1 MAQVKGKLVATGDA
15 TAPDYTGHSVE
26 AMFPVKL
33 RLPDGTKITRPRFM
47 QSDAAPDGLFVFD
60 LSDEE
65 EISGTSEFIVRSPAG
80 ERLTI
85 FEKAKLENLQI
96 PVNPVTPVNLTDVT
110 LQPDPAVKFRP
121 LRVVLH
127 DRNDPA
133 RQAKRLVLLW
143 GKRRNETDDDAAQP
157 PEILLAADL
166 TDSSGR
172 VRLEVPAMR
181 FAELQIEVLGNK
193 SDPGRTTL
201 ALTDD
206 GLPPESVDVA
216 VDLPPVETPPGETD
230 CACDTSTP
238 PRAPDHA
245 DLLASDSVFAQDING
260 GSCVKLAVPNRT
272 LEEYSFYSLVRTTDP
287 VLWGQKRR
295 PNKPPISN
303 TALDLASEIAF
314 GASAL
319 DATLGQPTDR
329 PRGRREETTKKT
341 TDELRLYSEA
351 YRASGLISARAWRD
365 STDIESTRKVILEKA
380 SSLSEETLR
389 QALSDPDGFTPVTL
403 MTAERRAA
411 IDEVEQLT
419 ATLSS
424 AVAGRRPVSAENS
437 LPWDAVPK
445 TVQATTIAHGH
456 LLEFR
461 QVWKADGYSLGDLAY
476 SLPLAPGQKRRMVIA
491 DWDREEFGMRQES
504 RTFRE
509 DFRADLSRSRDVA
522 EIVNSTITE
531 SIRGGSSANTWG
543 AGGGIGLGIPIGA
556 GFLGIGV
563 AGGAGGASSTAWQ
576 NSARGLAAF
585 AAQNLSD
592 RTQQAS
598 SAVRSQR
605 ATVVVSQRQSES
617 VSVTSE
623 IVANYNHCHAITIE
637 YFEVLK
643 HYRVDQ
649 QLASVSECLFVPL
662 LMTKFDDY
670 KALRWQDILED
681 RLRKPAL
688 RPGFGAI
695 HRIQTGYADADVPLG
710 RYADEPVQEVWGE
723 LKIEL
728 DFARPRL
735 PSEGEDLT
743 AYLTSSWNFWDQLFG
758 IGSAEQAYKSNI
770 AGQQLSDKIFANEL
784 APRLARAFCDTLQ
797 LWVTLTDGQ
806 VIPVSADF
814 TMVSQYQAGR
824 EHLVTFRAES
834 FPSVPRSQIRGI
846 TIGSSLEFAPNSRT
860 ILRFA
865 SISYRN
871 AFRSFMMVPPRRAS
885 DDIRPNDTA
894 FLSTGSLSREEEFNP
909 RERDL
914 QWRSDLLKHLN
925 EHLER
930 YHHLIWWLMDAGR
943 RFMLLDGFIAPYSGG
958 RSVASVTENRILNI
972 VGNSLVLP
980 VAPGYLLDPTVF
992 RTDEAGKPL
1001 DLLGVYQPTIPIP
1014 PRRITVPTRGVYAE
1028 AVMGSCNS
1036 CEKTEDDR
1044 FWRWE
1049 EEPTGDEPGEIGTT
1063 STASRRQAPADT
1075 KPTEFAS
1082 PVVAIQNA
1090 PAAPDPTAMTAFT
1103 TLLGQQSL
1111 FKDVSGLAQNQAN
1124 ALGAFKQAMQTA
1136 NNFGK
1141 LAAAGAKTIHAQ
1153 RNSERVMKKLN
1164 DARGKKILNDDH
1176 AKQVTGKLFGVLN
1189 SDLGGGKQSL
1199 GEEKP
1204 VRDAV
1209 EKVLKGTGKR
1219 ILNTSSTSG
1228 NTSQEARVELSDG
1241 SESAKPVI
1249 HSLATGIVPMVPQV
1263 FSKGCW
1269 AAALTMLKSWEAQ
1282 QSIPIET
1289 VLVAGGQTYV
1299 DKYKNNT
1306 GLSPT
1311 EVTTFMQDFNL
1322 RDASIGALTAAGL
1335 AKQIESRGPLWVI
1348 ADQDESEGFSVHA
1361 RVITG
1366 ISGDGTTKG
1375 TKVTFNDPAK
1385 QKPDEQ
1391 TLQQLILELEQ
1402 LAAGISSAFGGVAPQ
1417 MLSL

>member
-1 MAQVKGKLVATGDA
+1 MAQVKGKLVARGEA
-15 TAPDYTGHSVE
+15 SAKDYTGHSVE
-26 AMFPVKL
+26 AMFPVSL
-33 RLPDGTKITRPRFM
+33 RLPDGTKITRPRYM
-47 QSDAAPDGLFVFD
+47 QSDAAADGAFVFD
-60 LSDEE
+60 LPNGE

-85 FEKAKLENLQI
+85 LQKEKLENLEI
-96 PVNPVTPVNLTDVT
+96 PVNPATPVDLAGVT
-110 LQPDPAVKFRP
+110 LQPAPAVRFFP

-127 DRNDPA
+127 DVNDPT

-143 GKRRNETDDDAAQP
+143 GKRRTAEDDDDSQP
-157 PEILLAADL
+157 SEILLAADL
-166 TDSSGR
+166 TDGSGR
-172 VRLEVPAMR
+172 VRLEVPAMK
-181 FAELQIEVLGNK
+181 FADLQIEVLGNK
-193 SDPGRTTL
+193 SDPARTTL
-201 ALTDD
+201 ALTED
-206 GLPPESVDVA
+206 GLPPESVDVP
-216 VDLPPVETPPGETD
+216 VDLPPAETPPSEED

-238 PRAPDHA
+238 PRAPDHE

-260 GSCVKLAVPNRT
+260 GSCVTLAVPNRT

-295 PNKPPISN
+295 PEKPPISN
-303 TALDLASEIAF
+303 TALELASEIAF

-319 DATLGQPTDR
+319 DAKLGQPTDR
-329 PRGRREETTKKT
+329 PRRRDETAKKSS
-341 TDELRLYSEA
+341 DELRLYSEA

-365 STDIESTRKVILEKA
+365 STDIESARKVILEKA
-380 SSLSEETLR
+380 SALSEETLR
-389 QALSDPDGFTPVTL
+389 QALSDPDGFTPVSL

-419 ATLSS
+419 STLSS

-437 LPWDAVPK
+437 IPWDAPPK

-491 DWDREEFGMRQES
+491 DWDREEFGLRQET

-649 QLASVSECLFVPL
+649 QLSSVSECLFVPL
-662 LMTKFDDY
+662 LMSRFDDY

-688 RPGFGAI
+688 RPGFEAI

-710 RYADEPVQEVWGE
+710 RYADEPVEEVWGE

-728 DFARPRL
+728 DFARPRD
-735 PSEGEDLT
+735 PSEGEDIT
-743 AYLTSSWNFWDQLFG
+743 AYLNSSWNFWEQLFG

-784 APRLARAFCDTLQ
+784 APRLARSFCDTLQ
-797 LWVTLTDGQ
+797 LSVTLTDGQ
-806 VIPVSADF
+806 VIPVAGDF
-814 TMVSQYQAGR
+814 TMVSSYQAGR
-824 EHLVTFRAES
+824 EHLITFRAVS
-834 FPSVPRSQIRGI
+834 FPAVLRSQIRGI
-846 TIGSSLEFAPNSRT
+846 SIGSNLEFAPNSRT

-865 SISYRN
+865 SITYRN
-871 AFRSFMMVPPRRAS
+871 AFRSFMMVPPRRAG
-885 DDIRPNDTA
+885 DEIRPNDNA
-894 FLSTGSLSREEEFNP
+894 FLSAFSLSKEEEFNP
-909 RERDL
+909 REKDL
-914 QWRSDLLKHLN
+914 ELRGDLLKHLN

-958 RSVASVTENRILNI
+958 RSVASVTENKILNI

-1014 PRRITVPTRGVYAE
+1014 PRRITIPTRGVYAE
-1028 AVMGSCNS
+1028 AIMGSCNS

-1049 EEPTGDEPGEIGTT
+1049 EEPTGDEPSEIGTT

-1075 KPTEFAS
+1075 KPTDFAA

-1103 TLLGQQSL
+1103 SLLGQQSL

-1153 RNSERVMKKLN
+1153 RNSERVMKKVN
-1164 DARGKKILNDDH
+1164 DARGKKILNDEH

-1204 VRDAV
+1204 VKDAV
-1209 EKVLKGTGKR
+1209 DKVLKGKGKR
-1219 ILNTSSTSG
+1219 TLSTSSTSG
-1228 NTSQEARVELSDG
+1228 NTSQEAKVELSDG
-1241 SESAKPVI
+1241 TESAKPVI
-1249 HSLATGIVPMVPQV
+1249 HSFATGLVPMVPQV
-1263 FSKGCW
+1263 LSKGCW
-1269 AAALTMLKSWEAQ
+1269 AASLTMLKSWAAQ

-1289 VLVAGGQTYV
+1289 VLLAGGQPYV

-1306 GLSPT
+1306 GMSPA
-1311 EVTTFMQDFNL
+1311 EVETFMQDFNL
-1322 RDASIGALTAAGL
+1322 KDASIGALTASGL

-1348 ADQDESEGFSVHA
+1348 ADQDQSEGFSVHA

-1375 TKVTFNDPAK
+1375 TKVTFHDPAK
-1385 QKPDEQ
+1385 QSPDEQ

-1417 MLSL
+1417 ILSI